1 MSAENRWVKLSRVIP
16 WDQIE
21 EQYATRFGKCGNVAI
36 PLRVALGA
44 LIIREKCGFTDEETV
59 LNLSENNNMQY
70 FVGYTE
76 FRPGQPFAPSLMVE
90 FRKRID
96 MAEIQKIID
105 SVDEENRK
113 DDPPSNDGGN
123 HGTLMIDATCA
134 PADIRYPTDLGLLNE
149 GWEYLEGIIET
160 LWENHGQ
167 GVKPRTYRKQARKAF
182 LLVEKQRKHPMNALR
197 KAIGKQLRFVR
208 RDLAIVSRH
217 CTEGATLERLTSRQ
231 YRDLL
236 VTSELY
242 RQQLEMYQSRSHRVD
257 DRIVSIAQSH
267 ADRLC
272 GEKRLQMS
280 NSARRWLSVA
290 SAIVSESKP

>member
-1 MSAENRWVKLSRVIP
+1 MYRKRNREQISVDDFIPPFGGKLSAENRWVKLSRVIP

-21 EQYATRFGKCGNVAI
+21 ERYATRFGKCGNVAI

-44 LIIREKCGFTDEETV
+44 LIIREKCGFMDEETV
-59 LNLSENNNMQY
+59 LNLSENNYMQY

-105 SVDEENRK
+105 SVDEENHR

-149 GWEYLEGIIET
+149 GREKLEGIVDT
-160 LWENHGQ
+160 LWENHG
-167 GVKPRTYRKQARKAF
+167 
-182 LLVEKQRKHPMNALR
+182 
-197 KAIGKQLRFVR
+197 
-208 RDLAIVSRH
+208 
-217 CTEGATLERLTSRQ
+217 
-231 YRDLL
+231 
-236 VTSELY
+236 
-242 RQQLEMYQSRSHRVD
+242 
-257 DRIVSIAQSH
+257 
-267 ADRLC
+267 
-272 GEKRLQMS
+272 
-280 NSARRWLSVA
+280 
-290 SAIVSESKP
+290 